1 MSILVNKKTRLVV
14 QGITGGEGTF
24 HSSQMLAYGTN
35 VAAGV
40 TPGTGGTLYKGN
52 EKDQFKSEVPVFNT
66 VAEAVKGEGVDT
78 AVIFI
83 PAAFAADAVMEAA
96 DAGIALI
103 VCITEGIPTLDMM
116 ITTPILNE
124 GPKTALV
131 GPNAPV

>member
-40 TPGTGGTLYKGN
+40 TPGKGGTVYKGN

-66 VAEAVKGEGVDT
+66 VAEAVHGGRSGY
-78 AVIFI
+78 FRHLCSG
-83 PAAFAADAVMEAA
+83 
-96 DAGIALI
+96 GI
-103 VCITEGIPTLDMM
+103 CG
-116 ITTPILNE
+116 
-124 GPKTALV
+124 
-131 GPNAPV
+131 